1 MAARAGTVIP
11 PAAYRTLLQGP
22 LGARLLLPPDATENQ
37 LAVVE
42 HPLAPRALGSPVHT
56 HSRED
61 EYSIVL
67 EGTVGVE
74 IGEETFEAGPG
85 SVIVKPR
92 GIPHAF
98 WNATDQPA
106 RLLEILAPAGFES
119 YFAELG
125 TIFARGGPPDPA
137 ALQALAA
144 RYGLTMD
151 PASIPRL
158 AAAHGLDLRGR
169 PPAGAGPNA

>member
-1 MAARAGTVIP
+1 MGSVIAP
-11 PAAYRTLLQGP
+11 TAQRTLLQGP
-22 LGARLLLPPDATENQ
+22 IGARLLLPASETDRSLT
-37 LAVVE
+37 VVE

-56 HSRED
+56 HRHED

-74 IGEETFEAGPG
+74 IGDKNFEAGPG

-98 WNATDQPA
+98 WNPTDQPD
-106 RLLEILAPAGFES
+106 RLLEIISPAGFES
-119 YFAELG
+119 YFAEFGEILG
-125 TIFARGGPPDPA
+125 VSGPPDLT
-137 ALQALAA
+137 ALTALAA
-144 RYGLTMD
+144 RYGLDLD

-158 AAAHGLDLRGR
+158 VAAHGLNLGQR
-169 PPAGAGPNA
+169 